1 MSKKSKDIDG
11 KGIPASAR
19 WDPSGLFGSPSP
31 VNMVIGA
38 RSLGKTFGIVKRA
51 IRNWEQHGNQFVYL
65 RRTDKEITRML
76 GVSDFLAPFADHFPE
91 LDMRIRGRTMEVR
104 HHGEKEKW
112 STLGVFI
119 PLSAAASYKSSA
131 LPLVSIIFFDEFISE
146 RSMYWPDEVD
156 SLMGFWETVDRRNDR
171 TKIYMA
177 ANAAD
182 LINPYFQE
190 WGLTLPTKGKTRTYP
205 HNESSITIQYAD
217 DSKFKAYAAKTNIG
231 RFTAGSSYARYAQDN
246 DFLQDTEALIG
257 SKTSAS
263 LFRCELGF
271 DRKSY
276 GVWFDLEQGNWY
288 ICGQIPKDEGR
299 ESYALLRRDLKP
311 NTILL
316 ERASPILKT
325 LKRGIQRGYVFFDTV
340 ARREAFLKSMG
351 LLGMR

>member
-1 MSKKSKDIDG
+1 MNAG
-11 KGIPASAR
+11 QKGIPVSAR

-51 IRNWEQHGNQFVYL
+51 IRNHIKNGEQFVYL

-76 GVSDFLAPFADHFPE
+76 GVSDFLAPFAEYFPE
-91 LDMRIRGRTMEVR
+91 WEMRIRGRVMEMR
-104 HHGEKEKW
+104 QKGTEDNW
-112 STLGVFI
+112 ATLGVFV

-131 LPLVSIIFFDEFISE
+131 LPKVSIIFFDEFISE
-146 RSMYWPDEVD
+146 RGMYWPDEVD

-171 TKIYMA
+171 TIIYMA

-182 LINPYFQE
+182 VVNPYFAE
-190 WGLTLPTKGKTRTYP
+190 WDLTLPTKGKTKTYP
-205 HNESSITIQYAD
+205 HNDSSITIQYAD
-217 DSKFKAYAAKTNIG
+217 DAEFRKYASRTNIG
-231 RFTAGSSYARYAQDN
+231 RFTAGTNYARYAQDN
-246 DFLQDTEALIG
+246 EFLADTEALIG
-257 SKTSAS
+257 TKTSAS

-271 DRKSY
+271 NRKNY
-276 GVWFDLEQGNWY
+276 GIWYDMQEGNWY
-288 ICGQIPKDEGR
+288 INGQIPKDDGR

-316 ERASPILKT
+316 ERASPVLKT
-325 LKRGIQRGYVFFDTV
+325 LKRGIQQGYVLFDTV
-340 ARREAFLKSMG
+340 ARRESFLKSMG